1 MEPKSKNSKKKVL
14 IVCEYFPPHIGG
26 AEKLLWLHVKNL
38 SETGKYSF
46 RVITSSVPDSLS
58 YEKISDTIEVF
69 RYPWPVVFAHP
80 IALPQNLHK
89 HIQWADIVHTVMYSC
104 ALQTFLISKIYKKPV
119 VLTVFEI
126 LNKRWLAVASNP
138 IVGGAYWL
146 FEILLLK
153 LGFSKF
159 HAISNHTYEKLIQR
173 VPADSSVMIY
183 PFVSKP
189 VRTQNKVDYKDY
201 FLFFG
206 RAGRTKGLSVLVD
219 AITLLKAAGQTPVFI
234 LILAPHP
241 SSERIALIKKI
252 QSLKLNNIV
261 VLEQQSPEMLSA
273 YIQSAKTVVVP
284 SLTEGFGFSA
294 HEASQL
300 GKPVIFSDDTS
311 LAEVVQKGLS
321 FTNNSSKDL
330 ANKIMKFDSA
340 QLKLGENSILS
351 ENTQRQWRGVYET
364 V

>member
-1 MEPKSKNSKKKVL
+1 MEPKPKNSKKKVL

-26 AEKLLWLHVKNL
+26 AEKLLSLHVQNL
-38 SETGKYSF
+38 SKTGKYSF
-46 RVITSSVPDSLS
+46 RVITSYVPDSLS
-58 YEKISDTIEVF
+58 YERISDTVEVF
-69 RYPWPVVFAHP
+69 RYPWPVLFGHP

-89 HIQWADIVHTVMYSC
+89 HIQWSDIVHTVLYSC
-104 ALQTFLISKIYKKPV
+104 ALQAYLLSKIYRKPS

-126 LNKRWLAVASNP
+126 LNKRWLAVASNLV
-138 IVGGAYWL
+138 VGGAYWL
-146 FEILLLK
+146 IEVLLLK
-153 LGFSKF
+153 FGFSKF

-173 VPADSSVMIY
+173 VAADRSVMIY

-189 VRTQNKVDYKDY
+189 LHTQIKVDYKDY

-219 AITLLKAAGQTPVFI
+219 AIVDMQERGHTPLFV
-234 LILAPHP
+234 LIIAQHPRLERLAV
-241 SSERIALIKKI
+241 IKQI
-252 QSLKLNNIV
+252 QSLKLVNIV
-261 VLEQQSPEMLSA
+261 VLEQQSPEMLAA
-273 YIQSAKTVVVP
+273 YIQSAKVVVVP

-300 GKPVIFSDDTS
+300 GKPVIFSDNTS

-330 ANKIMKFDSA
+330 ASRIMKFDST
-340 QLKLGENSILS
+340 QLEVSENSILS
-351 ENTQRQWRGVYET
+351 ENTERQWQGVYET
-364 V
+364 D